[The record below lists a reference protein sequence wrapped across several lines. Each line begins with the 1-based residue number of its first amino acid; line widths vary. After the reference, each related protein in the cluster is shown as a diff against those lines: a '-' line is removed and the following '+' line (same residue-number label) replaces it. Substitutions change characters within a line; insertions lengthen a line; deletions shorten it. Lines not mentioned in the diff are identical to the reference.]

1 MSASVW
7 MWILSLCLLG
17 GTIMKHTG
25 IIPAIKTH
33 KKLEQFLKSENQYG
47 VLMDFQISQLP
58 PLIKDI
64 KKAGKKVLVHLDLIK
79 GISSDEYGAIYLV
92 QELKV
97 DGIITIKP
105 SVVKLCKKR
114 NVMGIMRLFLKDRHS
129 LEQSMAL
136 VERTNP
142 DLVEVLPYMPSI
154 LPELNE
160 RLKCP
165 YLMGGLI
172 NTEDQA
178 KTVIEGGAIA
188 ITTSKESLWQ
198 TDLSGHISNKRKD
211 NSNDL

>member
-1 MSASVW
+1 
-7 MWILSLCLLG
+7 
-17 GTIMKHTG
+17 MKQTG

-33 KKLEQFLKSENQYG
+33 KTLELFLKSENEYG

-114 NVMGIMRLFLKDRHS
+114 NVMGIMRVFLKDRHS
-129 LEQSMAL
+129 FEQSMAL

-165 YLMGGLI
+165 YLVGGLI
-172 NTEDQA
+172 ETKDQA
-178 KTVIEGGAIA
+178 STVIEGGAVA
-188 ITTSKESLWQ
+188 ITTSKETLWSATLTMSQ
-198 TDLSGHISNKRKD
+198 GNNGKD

>member
-1 MSASVW
+1 
-7 MWILSLCLLG
+7 
-17 GTIMKHTG
+17 MKHTG

-33 KKLEQFLKSENQYG
+33 KKLDQFLKSENHYG

-79 GISSDEYGAIYLV
+79 GISSDEYGAIYLI
-92 QELKV
+92 QELRV

-129 LEQSMAL
+129 FEQSMAL

-172 NTEDQA
+172 ETEEQA
-178 KTVIEGGAIA
+178 KTVIKGGAIA
-188 ITTSKESLWQ
+188 ITTSQDSLWSVDF
-198 TDLSGHISNKRKD
+198 TNIVSTTGKD

>member
-1 MSASVW
+1 
-7 MWILSLCLLG
+7 
-17 GTIMKHTG
+17 MKHTG

-33 KKLEQFLKSENQYG
+33 KKLDAFLKTDNHYG

-79 GISSDEYGAIYLV
+79 GISSDEFGAIYLI

-105 SVVKLCKKR
+105 SVVKVCKKR

-129 LEQSMAL
+129 FEQSMAL
-136 VERTNP
+136 VERTSP

-154 LPELNE
+154 LPELNV

-172 NTEDQA
+172 KTKQQA
-178 KTVIEGGAIA
+178 ITVIEGGAIA
-188 ITTSKESLWQ
+188 ITTSDDRLWS
-198 TDLSGHISNKRKD
+198 TDFSVHSNKDRKEY
-211 NSNDL
+211 SHDL